1 MAMHRPALF
10 VHAAHSFLLGL
21 GIFLLG
27 VALEF
32 TLHKMRVSGTWELFD
47 NVCTGIMAGLLVFF
61 YERQRHKRVERQL
74 RMIADMNHHVRNALQ
89 SITYAPYIP
98 SQIEQISVI
107 RSSVERIQ
115 WALREIL
122 TRDIQTH
129 PFIPSPGEDKSPGY

>member
-1 MAMHRPALF
+1 MAMHRRALF

-27 VALEF
+27 VALEV
-32 TLHKMRVSGTWELFD
+32 TLQRMRVSGTWQLFD
-47 NVCTGIMAGLLVFF
+47 NVCTGILAGLLAFF

-89 SITYAPYIP
+89 SITYAPYIQ
-98 SQIEQISVI
+98 SQVEQIHVI
-107 RSSVERIQ
+107 RSSVDRIQ

-122 TRDIQTH
+122 VGDTQTRS
-129 PFIPSPGEDKSPGY
+129 FIPSPADNKSPDC